1 MEIIMNSVTD
11 EEMLKCLTKLVGMDC
26 MMYNSF
32 KNGCFNCPSQRKDA
46 PGCILRIY
54 RNQLKN
60 KIIAAIKCD
69 ILQNETDIKLKGH
82 DIEFLKKRNEEYK
95 KKIEEIEG

>member
-1 MEIIMNSVTD
+1 MEIIMDSVTD
-11 EEMLKCLTKLVGMDC
+11 EEMLKCLTKLVGIDC
-26 MMYNSF
+26 MMDDGFS
-32 KNGCFNCPSQRKDA
+32 NGCFDCPSQRKNGV
-46 PGCILRIY
+46 GCILRIY

-82 DIEFLKKRNEEYK
+82 DIEVLSKQNAEYE
-95 KKIEEIEG
+95 KKIKEIEG

>member
-1 MEIIMNSVTD
+1 MDAVTD
-11 EEMLKCLTKLVGMDC
+11 KEMLKCLTKLLDTKCVIYDGF
-26 MMYNSF
+26 S
-32 KNGCFNCPSQRKDA
+32 NGCFDCPSQRKNGA
-46 PGCILRIY
+46 GCILRIY

-82 DIEFLKKRNEEYK
+82 DIEVLTKQNAEYE
-95 KKIEEIEG
+95 KKIKEIEG